1 MVEVKDN
8 LIRTMLL
15 VACSGVLAACGT
27 TSTSKGASL
36 GALVGGLTDG
46 VGGAAVGALVGGGVG
61 YLADSADDK
70 RIAQEQ
76 EERRTRALERAS
88 ISQNPS
94 TAYSPV
100 TSNPLM
106 GTSWRLVSIV
116 DDDDDESLA
125 YSALISTFA
134 TDSKLTSLAL
144 YGDGRTETYTDTYR
158 VVDDVLIIT
167 TQDNLVTNAR
177 YQVSGTQLIVVAPG
191 LRMVLERVDS

>member
-1 MVEVKDN
+1 MN
-8 LIRTMLL
+8 QLIRSIIL
-15 VACSGVLAACGT
+15 VAAAVTFTACGT

-76 EERRTRALERAS
+76 EERRTRALERAT
-88 ISQNPS
+88 ISKSPS
-94 TAYSPV
+94 TAYQPV
-100 TSNPLM
+100 TTNPLM

-144 YGDGRTETYTDTYR
+144 FGDGRTETYTDTYR

-167 TQDNLVTNAR
+167 TPENLVTNAR
-177 YQVSGTQLIVVAPG
+177 YQVAGSQLIVVAPG
-191 LRMVLERVDS
+191 LRMVLERVES